1 MSRTGADRLCEAL
14 LKLGVDTCFSN
25 PGTSEMH
32 FVAALDRRPE
42 MRYVPGLF
50 EGVVTGAAD
59 GYGRMTDR
67 PAATLLHL
75 GPGLANG
82 LANLHNA
89 RRAATP
95 VINIVG
101 EHSTEHLPLDAPL
114 TSDIESLARPMSS
127 FVRRMERA
135 EHIEADVAAAWS
147 AAMTGVVS
155 TLILPADL
163 SWAESKAPADV
174 EIPAVPTPSSVD
186 EDLLSRV
193 VAALKDRGGKVGFV
207 LSGLALRE
215 AALAD
220 AGRIAAQ
227 TGARFFAQG
236 SNGRMERG
244 RGRVAI
250 EKLSYQAAPGRAQLA
265 GLEII
270 VLIGAAEPVT
280 FFGYPTGSG
289 RLAPCEA
296 AIIDLAGPQH
306 DLAAI
311 LARIADLAGA
321 RSLPPQ
327 PLASMAAPAVPD
339 SSSVDRLTVRA
350 INHAIADRLPENA
363 IVCDEVISSAGF
375 YDLSHEAAPHDYLQL
390 TGGAIGIGIPLATGA
405 AIACPDRKIVALQA
419 DGSGMYTLQGLWT
432 QAREGLDVVT
442 IIFANHSYA
451 ILHGEMRKLGV
462 EEARRNVGRM
472 LDLDAPRLDWVRLAA
487 GMGVPAGRATTVSRF
502 WHLLDDALRQRGP
515 YLIEASLA

>member
-1 MSRTGADRLCEAL
+1 L

-59 GYGRMTDR
+59 GYGRMADR
-67 PAATLLHL
+67 PAVTLLHL

-101 EHSTEHLPLDAPL
+101 EHSTDHLPLDAPL

-127 FVRRMERA
+127 FVRRMEKP
-135 EHIEADVAAAWS
+135 EYIEADVAAAWTAS
-147 AAMTGVVS
+147 MSGAVA

-163 SWAESKAPADV
+163 SWGEGKAPAAV
-174 EIPAVPTPSSVD
+174 EVPAVPTPLPVD

-193 VAALKDRGGKVGFV
+193 VATLKQRGSKVGFV

-220 AGRIAAQ
+220 AGRIAAH
-227 TGARFFAQG
+227 TGARIFAQG
-236 SNGRMERG
+236 SNGRIERG
-244 RGRVAI
+244 RGRMAI
-250 EKLSYQAAPGRAQLA
+250 EKLSYQAAPGRVQLE
-265 GLEII
+265 GLEIV
-270 VLIGAAEPVT
+270 VLIGATEPVT

-296 AIIDLAGPQH
+296 TIIDLGGPQH
-306 DLAAI
+306 DLAGI

-321 RSLPPQ
+321 RSPAPQAFASPP
-327 PLASMAAPAVPD
+327 APALPY
-339 SSSVDRLTVRA
+339 SGSGIPLTVA
-350 INHAIADRLPENA
+350 AVNHAIAAQLPENA
-363 IVCDEVISSAGF
+363 IICDEVISSTGF

-405 AIACPDRKIVALQA
+405 AIACPDRKVVALQA

-432 QAREGLDVVT
+432 QARERLNVVT
-442 IIFANHSYA
+442 VIFANHSYA

-462 EEARRNVGRM
+462 EEVRRNVGRM
-472 LDLDAPRLDWVRLAA
+472 LDLDAPRLDWVQLAA
-487 GMGVPAGRATTVSRF
+487 GMGVPAERATTVSRF
-502 WHLLDDALRQRGP
+502 SQVLGEALRQRGP

>member
-14 LKLGVDTCFSN
+14 LTLGVDTCFSN

-59 GYGRMTDR
+59 GYGRMADR

-101 EHSTEHLPLDAPL
+101 EHSTDHLPLDAPL

-127 FVRRMERA
+127 FVRRMERP
-135 EHIEADVAAAWS
+135 EDIEADVAAAWTAS
-147 AAMTGVVS
+147 VS
-155 TLILPADL
+155 GAVATLILPADL
-163 SWAESKAPADV
+163 SWAEGDGRAAVETPPA
-174 EIPAVPTPSSVD
+174 PTPPDVD
-186 EDLLSRV
+186 EDLLFRV
-193 VAALKDRGGKVGFV
+193 VGAQKDGGGKVGLV
-207 LSGLALRE
+207 LSGQALRE

-220 AGRIAAQ
+220 AGRIAAR

-236 SNGRMERG
+236 SNGRIERG
-244 RGRVAI
+244 RGRLPI
-250 EKLSYQAAPGRAQLA
+250 ERLSYQAGPGRAQLA
-265 GLEII
+265 GLDII

-289 RLAPCEA
+289 RLAAPDA
-296 AIIDLAGPQH
+296 AIMDLAGPQH
-306 DLAAI
+306 DLAGI

-321 RSLPPQ
+321 RTFPPR
-327 PLASMAAPAVPD
+327 PLLSSAAPAAPD
-339 SSSVDRLTVRA
+339 SGSGDRLTVGA
-350 INHAIADRLPENA
+350 VNHAIAAQLPENA
-363 IVCDEVISSAGF
+363 IVCDEVISSTGF

-405 AIACPDRKIVALQA
+405 AIACPDRKVVALQA

-442 IIFANHSYA
+442 VIFANHSYA

-462 EEARRNVGRM
+462 GEARRNVGRM
-472 LDLDAPRLDWVRLAA
+472 LDLDAPRLDWVQLGA
-487 GMGVPAGRATTVSRF
+487 GMGVPAERATTAARF
-502 WHLLDDALRQRGP
+502 SQVLGEALRRRGP